1 MTTTGELATET
12 QRSTR
17 SVRHLVVDVALGT
30 LMIALCGLVFLA
42 TPGPWLCPASN
53 PTPFPCNQGDRDLIA
68 LITIISVL
76 ILLGVGVLANHLLR
90 GRARSVTLLIA
101 AGTALT
107 VGLLGLS
114 SLVLNYWIIHPWR
127 LPVVPF

>member
-68 LITIISVL
+68 LID
-76 ILLGVGVLANHLLR
+76 
-90 GRARSVTLLIA
+90 
-101 AGTALT
+101 
-107 VGLLGLS
+107 LS
-114 SLVLNYWIIHPWR
+114 TYRRIPWENN
-127 LPVVPF
+127 VPFFLVTFLDPDTKKPICACPRGTLAKVIDAAQAQGYQCLAGAEYEVNN